1 MGKSWVTY
9 SLDCFIS
16 TRTAPGFNPLMV
28 TPLCRLFQTSIVTFS
43 TLLEL
48 NDIKSEKKY
57 FFATLCAEI
66 CNVAY
71 TQL

>member
-1 MGKSWVTY
+1 MR
-9 SLDCFIS
+9 IS
-16 TRTAPGFNPLMV
+16 PLMV
-28 TPLCRLFQTSIVTFS
+28 TTRCRLFQTSIVTFS

-48 NDIKSEKKY
+48 NDIKIEEKKY
-57 FFATLCAEI
+57 VFATLCAEI